1 MRGVLR
7 LALIHIGQETNDFN
21 PVPTT
26 LRDYQA
32 FGVYEGEE
40 ILRRLGKLGQVGGYC
55 KAVEESGRAIETIPI
70 IRAWAVAGGRIDRDA
85 FDFFQRRIADGLR
98 AAGKIDG
105 LALQLHGACAAEHDD
120 DVEGAQI
127 ALCREILGPDVPI
140 VLQLDHHANVT
151 RKMVANA
158 TAITAH
164 RTQPHDPFDTGL
176 VGTRLLI
183 RIAAGEVSPRMAFR
197 KIPLLS
203 HQEQFLT
210 KQAPMKT
217 WFDHARAA
225 ESDPRVLQ
233 LAPCPMQP
241 WLDVAEGGWSAIAVT
256 DGDQALAEKLAD
268 ESADLAWSLREEFQ
282 HRVALPID
290 EAVRQADAATRGVV
304 VLSDTGDTVFGGSTG
319 DSNLI
324 LEAMLRL
331 GIKGPALVPLIEP
344 PTVARLFAAGEGATV
359 TLPVGGAAATKFFTP
374 LSVTG
379 TVRKLADGKIRVTD
393 NHQPDV
399 DMGRTALF
407 QVGPVLLL
415 VSELRGLAG
424 NHPDVYRAFGIEPA
438 DYRMAVVKTASNF
451 QYFAP
456 VTSRMIRVDT
466 RGPGQSDVYTLPWQR
481 LPRPIYPLEDIAD
494 RRLGGGAGPLK
505 AGQSDKQG
513 ELTA

>member
-1 MRGVLR
+1 MR
-7 LALIHIGQETNDFN
+7 LALINIGQETNDFN

-32 FGVYEGEE
+32 FGIYEGEE
-40 ILRRLGKLGQVGGYC
+40 VFRQLGGLGQVGGYLA
-55 KAVEESGRAIETIPI
+55 AVRESGRAIESIPI
-70 IRAWAVAGGRIDRDA
+70 IRAWAVAGGRIDRDS
-85 FDFFQRRIADGLR
+85 FEFFQRRISEGLH
-98 AAGKIDG
+98 AAGRIDG

-127 ALCREILGPDVPI
+127 ALCRSILGPDVPI

-151 RKMVANA
+151 RRMVENA
-158 TAITAH
+158 TAIVAH

-210 KQAPMKT
+210 KQPPMMT
-217 WFDHARAA
+217 WFDHARQA
-225 ESDPRVLQ
+225 EADSRVLQ
-233 LAPCPMQP
+233 VVPFPMQP
-241 WLDVAEGGWSAIAVT
+241 WLDVAEGGWSVVVVA
-256 DGDQALAEKLAD
+256 DGDQALAEGLAD
-268 ESADLAWSLREEFQ
+268 DSADLAWSLREAFQ
-282 HRVALPID
+282 KREALPID
-290 EAVRQADAATRGVV
+290 EAVRQADAAERGVV

-324 LEAMLRL
+324 LESMLRL

-344 PTVARLFAAGEGATV
+344 PTVARLFQAGEGATV
-359 TLPVGGAAATKFFTP
+359 TLPVGGAAAKQFFAP
-374 LSVTG
+374 LRVTG
-379 TVRKLADGKIRVTD
+379 TVRKLAGGKIRVTD
-393 NHQPDV
+393 SHQPSI
-399 DMGRTALF
+399 DMGRVALF

-415 VSELRGLAG
+415 ASELRGLAG
-424 NHPDVYRAFGIEPA
+424 NHPDVYRAFGIDPA
-438 DYRMAVVKTASNF
+438 DYKMAVLKTASNF

-456 VTSRMIRVDT
+456 ITSRMIRVDT
-466 RGPGQSDVYTLPWQR
+466 RGPGQSDVATLPWRR
-481 LPRPIYPLEDIAD
+481 LPRPIYPLDSITD
-494 RRLGGGAGPLK
+494 RRGGGAGNSP
-505 AGQSDKQG
+505 STQG